1 MIHVPIEIA
10 VSKALLV
17 DLMRAMMQILT
28 NAKMVS
34 RNVQMLPDS
43 VKRLSRGCSRRDESL
58 LLSMVMLNV
67 VDDGRWNCCMQCC
80 RGGWSSF
87 TVLIHLRAA
96 VSVVVTLWFSD
107 ACNTLPCAIYYP
119 LTPPP
124 LPVYCSFPVRTFE
137 LVNHSTELLC
147 YTGISCLRWIMNH
160 GFETKKTF
168 TNYNL
173 IERLILP

>member
-67 VDDGRWNCCMQCC
+67 VDDGR
-80 RGGWSSF
+80 
-87 TVLIHLRAA
+87 
-96 VSVVVTLWFSD
+96 
-107 ACNTLPCAIYYP
+107 
-119 LTPPP
+119 
-124 LPVYCSFPVRTFE
+124 
-137 LVNHSTELLC
+137 
-147 YTGISCLRWIMNH
+147 
-160 GFETKKTF
+160 
-168 TNYNL
+168 
-173 IERLILP
+173 

>member
-34 RNVQMLPDS
+34 RNVQMVPDS

-67 VDDGRWNCCMQCC
+67 VDDGR
-80 RGGWSSF
+80 
-87 TVLIHLRAA
+87 
-96 VSVVVTLWFSD
+96 
-107 ACNTLPCAIYYP
+107 
-119 LTPPP
+119 
-124 LPVYCSFPVRTFE
+124 
-137 LVNHSTELLC
+137 
-147 YTGISCLRWIMNH
+147 
-160 GFETKKTF
+160 
-168 TNYNL
+168 
-173 IERLILP
+173 